1 MSNEE
6 NFRSWLKKNVCG
18 NYQGI
23 AITPESELV
32 CYTYV
37 ISAIVI
43 TYRKNTSYY
52 FKEAE
57 KGKALAMKLLCIL
70 CNLTLGWWGLP
81 WGPIYV
87 IKETFCNLIDSKKAK
102 WGDFLREEE

>member
-1 MSNEE
+1 MNSEQDFRTWLSE
-6 NFRSWLKKNVCG
+6 NGCG

-32 CYTYV
+32 SYTYV
-37 ISAIVI
+37 ISVIVI
-43 TYRKNTSYY
+43 TFRRSTPYY

-57 KGKALAMKLLCIL
+57 KGKAMAMKLLCIL
-70 CNLTLGWWGLP
+70 CNLLLGWWGIP

-87 IKETFCNLIDSKKAK
+87 VKETFCNLINKRTAK
-102 WGDFLREEE
+102 WGDFMKEAE